1 MEKFYLTG
9 SAKTPTINLNGEIG
23 VLEFKRRSIPENS
36 VVINWYFNK
45 NDEDMAEAGEYYGAI
60 ISLPFKF
67 IEFDEISQC

>member
-9 SAKTPTINLNGEIG
+9 SAKTPTINLNGETG
-23 VLEFKRRSIPENS
+23 VLEFIE
-36 VVINWYFNK
+36 K
-45 NDEDMAEAGEYYGAI
+45 NDEDMAEAGEDFGAI